1 MKKILTAVTIAALL
15 AIAPSSMAGQE
26 RPPAYLCLQWQSDS
40 SYHHLSFTQ
49 CGRIYDKDFRI
60 KTYVI
65 TGRDQFGLISGSA
78 YVERGSKTLVA
89 TYGGMHTGHIT
100 TSYDLTYELN
110 TEIGTIDYRYDNPP
124 DNTLTTGTATVNRV
138 KCKSLNIPSGEDE

>member
-1 MKKILTAVTIAALL
+1 MIMTMLAL
-15 AIAPSSMAGQE
+15 APSAMAGQP
-26 RPPAYLCLQWQSDS
+26 RPPDYLCLEWQSDS
-40 SYHHLSFTQ
+40 SYHHLSFRQ
-49 CGRIYDKDFRI
+49 IGRIYDKNFRI
-60 KTYVI
+60 KTYAI

-89 TYGGMHTGHIT
+89 TYSGMHTGHIK

-124 DNTLTTGTATVNRV
+124 DNTITTGTDTVNRT
-138 KCKSLNIPSGEDE
+138 KCKKLNIPSKDDE